1 MKKLDLGRAKE
12 FILGKPL
19 PYIKV
24 AAVVLYFIFVC
35 KWALGAGVSFMW
47 YPQIG
52 KAFMLD
58 GILVNIIFL
67 YTLTWLYRFTVNDDW
82 RGLDKASAW
91 FTVSLLGINILLYLA
106 YALIFKGMPEAY
118 MEWMLYMKYVALIY
132 IILINLAL
140 FFVFGRRKFSVNKK
154 IGFKAAS
161 ILLLIFFVVCTV

>member
-35 KWALGAGVSFMW
+35 KWALRAGVSFMW
-47 YPQIG
+47 YPRVMFI
-52 KAFMLD
+52 AD
-58 GILVNIIFL
+58 GMFVDIVFL
-67 YTLTWLYRFTVNDDW
+67 YALTWLYRFTVNDDW

-106 YALIFKGMPEAY
+106 YALIF
-118 MEWMLYMKYVALIY
+118 
-132 IILINLAL
+132 
-140 FFVFGRRKFSVNKK
+140 
-154 IGFKAAS
+154 
-161 ILLLIFFVVCTV
+161 